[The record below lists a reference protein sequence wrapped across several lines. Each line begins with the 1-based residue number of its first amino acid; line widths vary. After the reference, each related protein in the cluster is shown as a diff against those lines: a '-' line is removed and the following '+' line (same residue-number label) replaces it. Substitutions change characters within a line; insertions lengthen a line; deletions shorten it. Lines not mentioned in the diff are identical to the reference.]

1 MLQRCMATIQTAN
14 ELMVIR
20 ILRSGPKIY
29 SEADTSNRGLAI
41 SSCEYY
47 QLTQCKQPNIIIKKR
62 KSYMKA
68 GRVVLEHRFHVSTFG
83 ICNAVV
89 DGEK

>member
-41 SSCEYY
+41 SSSH
-47 QLTQCKQPNIIIKKR
+47 II
-62 KSYMKA
+62 
-68 GRVVLEHRFHVSTFG
+68 
-83 ICNAVV
+83 N
-89 DGEK
+89 